1 MLVQDLIDMLE
12 RLNPEAEVKFA
23 GQPNWP
29 MEYSIQSDIYEADNG
44 DVYLF
49 ERSQEGYLTSDAQ
62 NYIGW

>member
-12 RLNPEAEVKFA
+12 RLNPEAE
-23 GQPNWP
+23 N
-29 MEYSIQSDIYEADNG
+29 S